1 MDKSVPLLILGL
13 GNLICGDDGL
23 GVTAVHRLCDAYDA
37 PEGVRILDGG
47 TLGLSLLPYLEEAE
61 RAILVDAIRDDAAP
75 GSFVRLT
82 GDDVA
87 PAVAVRLSVHQVGVV
102 DLLDGARWLGKT
114 PDPLVLLGLVP
125 SSVELS
131 VALSPPVERNLPEL
145 VRRVADEAA
154 ALGFPLRLRPH
165 NEPRSEFGSLAG
177 AGALG
182 L

>member
-1 MDKSVPLLILGL
+1 VDKSVPLLILGL
-13 GNLICGDDGL
+13 GNLLCGDDGL
-23 GVTAVHRLCDAYDA
+23 GVTAVHRLLDAYDA

-102 DLLDGARWLGKT
+102 DLLDGARWLGQT
-114 PDPLVLLGLVP
+114 PGTLILLGLVP
-125 SSVELS
+125 LSVELS
-131 VALSPPVERNLPEL
+131 VALSPPVEHNLPEL
-145 VRRVADEAA
+145 VRRIAAESA
-154 ALGFPLRLRPH
+154 ALGFPLRLRPQ
-165 NEPRSEFGSLAG
+165 NEPRPDFGSLVGIDAV
-177 AGALG
+177 G

>member
-1 MDKSVPLLILGL
+1 VDKSVPLLILGL

-23 GVTAVHRLCDAYDA
+23 GVTAVHRLLDAYDA

-47 TLGLSLLPYLEEAE
+47 TLGLSLLPYLEDAE

-75 GSFVRLT
+75 GSFVRLM

-87 PAVAVRLSVHQVGVV
+87 PAVATRLSVHQVGVI

-114 PDPLVLLGLVP
+114 PSTLVLLGLVP
-125 SSVELS
+125 ASVELS
-131 VALSPPVERNLPEL
+131 VALSAPVERKLPEL
-145 VRRVADEAA
+145 VRRIAAESA
-154 ALGFPLRLRPH
+154 ALGFPLRLRRTH
-165 NEPRSEFGSLAG
+165 APRPDFGSLVGIDAV
-177 AGALG
+177 G